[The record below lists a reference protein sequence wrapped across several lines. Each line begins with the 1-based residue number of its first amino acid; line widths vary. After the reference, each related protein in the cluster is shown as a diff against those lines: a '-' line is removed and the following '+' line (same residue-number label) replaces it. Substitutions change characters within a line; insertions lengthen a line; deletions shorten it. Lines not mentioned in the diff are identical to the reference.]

1 MRDPVIPIRPPEDSP
16 PVALHD
22 RAMDNLQFIRD
33 TMARSAAFTAISG
46 WGVILMGGIAVF
58 AAVLTDA
65 ADPLQWTLAWLAAAV
80 LAFSVSTLAT
90 FYKSRQVGEP
100 LLTGPGR
107 KFVMGMLPALIVGGV
122 LTIAFLRTEQI
133 GLLPGIWLLL
143 YGTAVI
149 GGGAFSVRTVPAM
162 GICFLVLGSAA
173 VVVPGL
179 DPSLWMAL
187 GFGGLHLVFG
197 AMIARRHGG

>member
-1 MRDPVIPIRPPEDSP
+1 MSDPVIPIRPRPDTP

-46 WGVILMGGIAVF
+46 WGVLLMGGIAVF
-58 AAVLTDA
+58 AAVLSDGA
-65 ADPLQWTLAWLAAAV
+65 EPVRWTLAWLAAAV

-90 FYKSRQVGEP
+90 FYKARQVGEK
-100 LLTGPGR
+100 LTTGPGR

-122 LTIAFLRTEQI
+122 LTIPFVRSGDV

-143 YGTAVI
+143 YGTAVT

-162 GICFLVLGSAA
+162 GISFLVLGSAA
-173 VVVPGL
+173 VVVPTA
-179 DPSLWMAL
+179 DPNLWMGL